1 MSVTGDSERLAEM
14 NERLSVLCRAV
25 IELTVVVETL
35 AEMVAASNIA
45 AARDFLT
52 SDDMDDVGTQMQ
64 AHLLSVRDA
73 LQHANRPRH

>member
-1 MSVTGDSERLAEM
+1 MRVNGDADKLSDLNERLA
-14 NERLSVLCRAV
+14 VLCRAV
-25 IELTVVVETL
+25 LELTVVVETI

-64 AHLLSVRDA
+64 AHLLGVRDA

>member
-1 MSVTGDSERLAEM
+1 MADVSERLA
-14 NERLSVLCRAV
+14 VLCRALQ
-25 IELTVVVETL
+25 ELSVVVETL

-52 SDDMDDVGTQMQ
+52 SDYMDDVGTQMQ